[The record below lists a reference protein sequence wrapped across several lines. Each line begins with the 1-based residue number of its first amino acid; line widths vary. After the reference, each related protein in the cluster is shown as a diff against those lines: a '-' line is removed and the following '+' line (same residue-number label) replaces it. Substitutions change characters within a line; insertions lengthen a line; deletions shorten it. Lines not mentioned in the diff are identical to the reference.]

1 MLAMRLIFGISCLLV
16 GMAMLSCRYDG
27 SRIHLVAKPP
37 LGHVFDPEAQTGREP
52 GAEWQAAV
60 EWVRTADGW
69 ERAASIYMN
78 GVPAE
83 VRRPQ
88 LHPLVVAAG
97 QGLFSVLA
105 LVACQ
110 RKTGR

>member
-1 MLAMRLIFGISCLLV
+1 MYVA
-16 GMAMLSCRYDG
+16 
-27 SRIHLVAKPP
+27 AKP
-37 LGHVFDPEAQTGREP
+37 Q
-52 GAEWQAAV
+52 AV

-69 ERAASIYMN
+69 ERAASIYMD

-83 VRRPQ
+83 VGGPQ
-88 LHPLVVAAG
+88 LHPLVVAVG